1 MKKTIRLFSVFLL
14 LTAIL
19 FSISCSSGEDTLTT
33 VSVNALNQL
42 RGDVTS
48 SYSGGGDGGVL
59 AARADNSIVLYTP
72 DWYSTTM
79 ANDESSSVTT
89 CEVVIDPS
97 TPIIRSDSTITAK
110 VIAIYDDTTT
120 SGTTS
125 ETNTARAPGPES
137 QATTYYGTEIDSSYM
152 VLSGYA
158 EGATTLAG
166 LTVGQTIS
174 LTFDIDDDWE
184 DVITSFGGGRHDGGP
199 LLVENG
205 AVVPEKSSDMQSAY
219 GSSSWY
225 DDNPRTA
232 IGIKA
237 DGSYFLFTVDGR
249 NANNSVGL
257 PIENMKQLLVDLGA
271 QTAFNLDGGGSTQFV
286 ANINGTLTLK
296 NTPSIESTVGRAVAQ
311 GVFVVAPTSTLNT
324 NQTAITGTVDWS
336 SSSGYSGTTSTTS
349 LATGITWTYYELIDA
364 SSYQQ
369 NIHVL
374 LVDPSIATKARI
386 VLGANGNYLYGKS
399 TKTNVL
405 TKANFVAA
413 NQIYAYES
421 VIGGTNG
428 DFYGTKSY
436 TPVGFT
442 QQDGRW
448 LSSGEYGVFE
458 TSTSGLYTKAG
469 YVFGVT
475 DDGTVKIG
483 QPTMSISLS
492 Y

>member
-1 MKKTIRLFSVFLL
+1 M
-14 LTAIL
+14 
-19 FSISCSSGEDTLTT
+19 
-33 VSVNALNQL
+33 
-42 RGDVTS
+42 
-48 SYSGGGDGGVL
+48 
-59 AARADNSIVLYTP
+59 
-72 DWYSTTM
+72 
-79 ANDESSSVTT
+79 
-89 CEVVIDPS
+89 
-97 TPIIRSDSTITAK
+97 
-110 VIAIYDDTTT
+110 
-120 SGTTS
+120 
-125 ETNTARAPGPES
+125 
-137 QATTYYGTEIDSSYM
+137 
-152 VLSGYA
+152 
-158 EGATTLAG
+158 
-166 LTVGQTIS
+166 
-174 LTFDIDDDWE
+174 
-184 DVITSFGGGRHDGGP
+184 
-199 LLVENG
+199 
-205 AVVPEKSSDMQSAY
+205 
-219 GSSSWY
+219 
-225 DDNPRTA
+225 
-232 IGIKA
+232 
-237 DGSYFLFTVDGR
+237 
-249 NANNSVGL
+249 
-257 PIENMKQLLVDLGA
+257 
-271 QTAFNLDGGGSTQFV
+271 
-286 ANINGTLTLK
+286 
-296 NTPSIESTVGRAVAQ
+296 
-311 GVFVVAPTSTLNT
+311 
-324 NQTAITGTVDWS
+324 
-336 SSSGYSGTTSTTS
+336 
-349 LATGITWTYYELIDA
+349 ATGITWTYYELIDA

-428 DFYGTKSY
+428 DFYDTKSY